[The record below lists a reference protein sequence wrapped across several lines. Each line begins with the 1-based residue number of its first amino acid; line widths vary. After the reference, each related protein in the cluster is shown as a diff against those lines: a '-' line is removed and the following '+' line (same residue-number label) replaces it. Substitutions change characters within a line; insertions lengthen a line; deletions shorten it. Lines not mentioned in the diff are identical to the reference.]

1 MDGDIADL
9 PAFIEVKH
17 RHKAL
22 LMIDE
27 AHSIGTLG
35 PRGAGIGDH
44 FGVDRADVDIWM
56 GTLSKSFASCG
67 GYIAGSAALV
77 QYLKFTTPGFVYSV
91 GMPPASAA
99 AAHAALE
106 VLRSEPDR
114 VSRLRER
121 GSLFLRVARE
131 RGLDTGLSQGA
142 PVVPVIVGDSL
153 KCLRLSQSLFERGID
168 VQPVLAPAV
177 PENGARL
184 RFFLSCTHEESQVH
198 QTVGAVA
205 DALRRLEQ
213 HASVA

>member
-1 MDGDIADL
+1 
-9 PAFIEVKH
+9 
-17 RHKAL
+17 
-22 LMIDE
+22 MIDE

-35 PRGAGIGDH
+35 PSGAGIGDH
-44 FGVDRADVDIWM
+44 FAVDRAGVDIWM

-91 GMPPASAA
+91 GMPPAAA
-99 AAHAALE
+99 AAANAALE
-106 VLRSEPDR
+106 ILRREPDR
-114 VSRLRER
+114 VNLLRQR
-121 GSLFLRVARE
+121 GDLFLKLARE
-131 RGLDTGLSQGA
+131 RGLNAGLSQGA

-177 PENGARL
+177 AEDGARL
-184 RFFLSCTHEESQVH
+184 RFFLSSTHEEAQIH
-198 QTVGAVA
+198 HTVATVA